1 MARVGWQRVK
11 PILVQAL
18 GYAFLVLGVLG
29 MFLPILQGFLF
40 LFVGLIILARH
51 APWAERLLDRIRR
64 QHPKFDEVI
73 GKAEHKAHDWRIRAE
88 ATSKRWWQRIRATLA
103 HWRER
108 CVELWARLLRAVRSP
123 RPATAS
129 PCRPDDRAAR
139 RGPGHGNC

>member
-1 MARVGWQRVK
+1 MARVGWQRLK

-64 QHPKFDEVI
+64 QHPKFDELI
-73 GKAEHKAHDWRIRAE
+73 GKAEHKAHLWRIKAE
-88 ATSKRWWQRIRATLA
+88 DKSRLWWQRTRATLA
-103 HWRER
+103 LWRER
-108 CVELWARLLRAVRSP
+108 SAELWGRLIRSVRSS

-129 PCRPDDRAAR
+129 PCRPEDRSDR
-139 RGPGHGNC
+139 REPGRGSC